1 MAHLPIK
8 PMNPK
13 FAAIANVLILL
24 WLSSPSFV
32 FSQTPTPTASPNPS
46 SLSPDKKW
54 EYKAPSEEGPKL
66 VKAETDEIAADL
78 SDVCDISSCGD
89 YASVIWA
96 PDSKRFAFNW
106 GQGRVHQTALYQLR
120 GDEWK
125 ALNSPNDDVDE
136 ILNKTIKK
144 GLPKKTHLRL
154 IWETVK
160 VHQWVDS
167 NTAIL
172 YGGLEVD
179 EAFGAHF
186 LLTLKFDEAGN
197 WKIIKT
203 QRLSLKEAEKL

>member
-1 MAHLPIK
+1 MKLK
-8 PMNPK
+8 SMSPK
-13 FAAIANVLILL
+13 FAEIAYVLILL
-24 WLSSPSFV
+24 WLSSLGSV
-32 FSQTPTPTASPNPS
+32 FSETPTPIASPKS
-46 SLSPDKKW
+46 STLSPDKKW

-66 VKAETDEIAADL
+66 VKADTDEIAADL
-78 SDVCDISSCGD
+78 SDICDISSCGD

-106 GQGRVHQTALYQLR
+106 GQGRVHQTSLYQLR

-125 ALNSPNDDVDE
+125 ALKSPNDDVNE
-136 ILNKTIKK
+136 VLNKTIKR
-144 GLPKKTHLRL
+144 GLSKKTHLRL
-154 IWETVK
+154 IWERVK

-186 LLTLKFDEAGN
+186 LLTLKFDGAGN

-203 QRLSLKEAEKL
+203 QGLSLKEAEKFDD

>member
-1 MAHLPIK
+1 
-8 PMNPK
+8 
-13 FAAIANVLILL
+13 VL
-24 WLSSPSFV
+24 
-32 FSQTPTPTASPNPS
+32 
-46 SLSPDKKW
+46 
-54 EYKAPSEEGPKL
+54 
-66 VKAETDEIAADL
+66 
-78 SDVCDISSCGD
+78 
-89 YASVIWA
+89 WA

-106 GQGRVHQTALYQLR
+106 GQARVHETALYQFR
-120 GDEWK
+120 GGEWK
-125 ALNSPNDDVDE
+125 ALKSPNDDVDK

-167 NTAIL
+167 STAIL

-186 LLTLKFDEAGN
+186 LLTVKFDEAGN

-203 QRLSLKEAEKL
+203 QRLSLKAAEKL